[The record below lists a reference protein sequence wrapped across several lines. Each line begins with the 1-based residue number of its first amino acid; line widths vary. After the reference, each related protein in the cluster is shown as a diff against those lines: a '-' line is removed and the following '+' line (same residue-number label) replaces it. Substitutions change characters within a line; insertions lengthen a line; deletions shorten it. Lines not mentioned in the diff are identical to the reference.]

1 MLSNQKRFKPEC
13 SNPMGRN
20 SHMKCII
27 LAAGEGKRLRPL
39 TETRPKAMLPVAGKP
54 LIHQL
59 LIEAKTAG
67 VDEAVIVVRHM
78 KEKIIEYLS
87 KADVGMKLTFVEQG
101 NENGTGAALLCAK
114 DHVQDTFMAL
124 AGDIVTESSVIK
136 AVMKGHEGGITLGL
150 KKVDN
155 PHEYGV
161 VELSNGKVSIFE
173 EKPKHPKSDLANLSV
188 YCMEP
193 TVFSELTSIG
203 KSERGEHE
211 IVNLFVGAKGV
222 VVDGYWRDVAYPW
235 DLLEA
240 NEYLLSKMDSQ
251 SGHIENSTIEG
262 KVIMEEGARIINSYV
277 EGSAYIGAGTVIGP
291 NAYLKGY
298 NCIGKWCSIG
308 SGTTVKNSILMDHV
322 NAKHLAYI
330 GDSVIGENVNFGSG
344 TQIANFRFDGENVNV
359 QTEKGWANSGR
370 KKLGVFV
377 GDNTKFGVLS
387 CTMPGKL
394 IGANCWIHSGVVVNK
409 NVPSGTRV
417 FTRQPIEFAQAG
429 EGE

>member
-1 MLSNQKRFKPEC
+1 
-13 SNPMGRN
+13 
-20 SHMKCII
+20 
-27 LAAGEGKRLRPL
+27 
-39 TETRPKAMLPVAGKP
+39 
-54 LIHQL
+54 
-59 LIEAKTAG
+59 
-67 VDEAVIVVRHM
+67 
-78 KEKIIEYLS
+78 
-87 KADVGMKLTFVEQG
+87 
-101 NENGTGAALLCAK
+101 
-114 DHVQDTFMAL
+114 
-124 AGDIVTESSVIK
+124 
-136 AVMKGHEGGITLGL
+136 MKGHEGGITLGL

-161 VELSNGKVSIFE
+161 VELSNGKVSLFE
-173 EKPKHPKSDLANLSV
+173 EKPKHPRSDLANLSV

-193 TVFSELTSIG
+193 TVFGELRSIG
-203 KSERGEHE
+203 KSERGEYE

-222 VVDGYWRDVAYPW
+222 VTEGYWRDIAYPW
-235 DLLEA
+235 DMLEA
-240 NEYLLSKMDSQ
+240 NEHLLSDMDAH
-251 SGHIENSTIEG
+251 SGHVENSTIEG

-291 NAYLKGY
+291 NAYLKGS
-298 NCIGKWCSIG
+298 NSIGKWCSIG
-308 SGTTVKNSILMDHV
+308 SGTTVKNSILLDHV

-370 KKLGVFV
+370 KKLGVVV

-417 FTRQPIEFAQAG
+417 FTRQPIEFAKSG